1 MIGFLLAAL
10 VPVAL
15 GADVSGLRSQAAA
28 LRSDGHSL
36 DARAKASTLE
46 LYALEAKLGRAR
58 AALDT
63 LEARRSALARE
74 RTVVQ
79 TQLRI
84 ARKAVR
90 STERRLSELVR
101 ALYEQPDQGDPLA
114 ILLGADS
121 IDEALAA
128 LDGLSRAADES
139 SSIIEQARKART
151 RLGALSERLAAREA
165 ELEQLAA
172 AAEARA
178 AQLSAA
184 GASRRAFVAELRRRQ
199 SMNAARV
206 AAIEA
211 TAQQAGR
218 RTQTLAASDAPVAAA
233 PVEPAST
240 GMDDELGGRTLTVSS
255 TGYTL
260 EGQTSTG
267 VDTSPGVVAVD
278 PSVIP
283 LGTRITIPGYGTG
296 IAADT
301 GGSVHG
307 SMIDL
312 WFPTHEG
319 ALAWGRR
326 TVTIT
331 LG

>member
-1 MIGFLLAAL
+1 
-10 VPVAL
+10 
-15 GADVSGLRSQAAA
+15 
-28 LRSDGHSL
+28 
-36 DARAKASTLE
+36 
-46 LYALEAKLGRAR
+46 
-58 AALDT
+58 
-63 LEARRSALARE
+63 
-74 RTVVQ
+74 
-79 TQLRI
+79 
-84 ARKAVR
+84 
-90 STERRLSELVR
+90 
-101 ALYEQPDQGDPLA
+101 
-114 ILLGADS
+114 
-121 IDEALAA
+121 
-128 LDGLSRAADES
+128 
-139 SSIIEQARKART
+139 
-151 RLGALSERLAAREA
+151 
-165 ELEQLAA
+165 
-172 AAEARA
+172 
-178 AQLSAA
+178 
-184 GASRRAFVAELRRRQ
+184 
-199 SMNAARV
+199 MNAARV

-267 VDTSPGVVAVD
+267 VETSPGVVAVD

>member
-15 GADVSGLRSQAAA
+15 AAEVSGLRSQAAA

-36 DARAKASTLE
+36 EARAKAATLE
-46 LYALEAKLGRAR
+46 LYALEAELGRSL

-63 LEARRSALARE
+63 LETQRSAVARE
-74 RTVVQ
+74 RTLAQ

-121 IDEALAA
+121 IDAALAA

-139 SSIIEQARKART
+139 SNTIEQAREART
-151 RLGALSERLAAREA
+151 RLGALSERLAARNA
-165 ELEQLAA
+165 ELGQLAA

-178 AQLSAA
+178 AELSAA
-184 GASRRAFVAELRRRQ
+184 SASRRAFVAELRRQQ
-199 SMNAARV
+199 SMNASRV

-211 TAQQAGR
+211 KARQAGR
-218 RTQTLAASDAPVAAA
+218 RSQTLAASDAPVAAA
-233 PVEPAST
+233 PVEPAPT
-240 GMDDELGGRTLTVSS
+240 VVVDEFGGRTLTVSS

-267 VDTSPGVVAVD
+267 VETAPGVVAVD

-301 GGSVHG
+301 GGSVQG
-307 SMIDL
+307 SAIDL
-312 WFPTHEG
+312 WFPTHEE
-319 ALAWGRR
+319 AQAWGRR

-331 LG
+331 FG